1 MDSAPLKCTSIKTQI
16 NTYFCIMN
24 LIYLDNAATTSMDP
38 EVIQVMQSSMKHN
51 FGNPSSTHQFG
62 RKAKSAL
69 ETARKNIAHHFN
81 VTASEIVFTSG
92 GTEADNLILHNAVTH
107 LGVQRIISTK
117 IEHHAVSHTIAH
129 LHEKYG
135 TIVENV
141 DIDEFGTVDLEHL
154 EALLSNSTQKT
165 LVSLMLINNEIG
177 NILPADAV
185 CALCK
190 KYNALFHSDTVQVV
204 GHYPLDLQK
213 TPIDFIVA
221 SAHKFHGPKG
231 VGFAFFRKGFG
242 IMPMFYGGDQERGAR
257 SSTENVH
264 AILGMETALDIAIGG
279 MEHDKIKIQK
289 IKNYFI
295 QELKKLN
302 SKIAFNGLSADVNNG
317 TYTILNV
324 RFPSDNDMLLFSLD
338 LAGIAVSG
346 GSACQSGSN
355 SGSHVLQEILKDTA
369 SNNTSIRFSF
379 SKLTTYQDID
389 TTLLKL
395 QALL

>member
-1 MDSAPLKCTSIKTQI
+1 MDSAPPKCIFTKIQI
-16 NTYFCIMN
+16 NTYFCNMN
-24 LIYLDNAATTSMDP
+24 SIYLDSAATTSIDP
-38 EVIQVMQSSMKHN
+38 KVIEVMQTSMKHN

-62 RKAKSAL
+62 RKAKSAI

-81 VTASEIVFTSG
+81 VTPSEIVFTAG
-92 GTEADNLILHNAVTH
+92 GTEADNLILNNAVSH

-117 IEHHAVSHTIAH
+117 IEHHAVSHTIRY
-129 LHEKYG
+129 LQEKYG
-135 TIVENV
+135 IAVDHVNV
-141 DIDEFGTVDLEHL
+141 DEFGTVDLVHL
-154 EALLSNSTQKT
+154 ETLLSQTTQKT

-185 CALCK
+185 CYLCK

-213 TPIDFIVA
+213 TLIDFMVA

-242 IMPMFYGGDQERGAR
+242 IMPMFHGGDQERGAR

-264 AILGMETALDIAIGG
+264 AILGMETALDIAIEG
-279 MEHDKIKIQK
+279 MEHDKIKMQK

-295 QELKKLN
+295 KELKKLN
-302 SKIAFNGLSADVNNG
+302 SKIEFNGLSADPDKG
-317 TYTILNV
+317 AYTILSV
-324 RFPSDNDMLLFSLD
+324 RFPFDNDMLLFSLD

-355 SGSHVLQEILKDTA
+355 SGSHVLQEILKDPA

-379 SKLTTYQDID
+379 SKLTTQKDID
-389 TTLLKL
+389 TTLLRIRG
-395 QALL
+395 LL